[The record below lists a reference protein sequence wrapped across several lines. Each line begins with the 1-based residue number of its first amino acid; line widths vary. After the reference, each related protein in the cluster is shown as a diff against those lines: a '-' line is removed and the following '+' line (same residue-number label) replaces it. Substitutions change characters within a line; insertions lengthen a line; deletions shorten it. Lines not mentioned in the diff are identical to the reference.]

1 MTCAKYWVR
10 TPNRLGEI
18 KCTPR
23 ADTKSGESLI
33 SLSPFIILGRIW
45 GNLSWES
52 WKKSSKT
59 SWNINFQPKTFLT
72 ADENFIKM
80 TCAKYWV
87 RTPNRTR
94 RNKIHNARRHECLGI
109 SPVWTHNLE
118 YPWSWRLTDPGFPKI
133 SEIHPTLMSSISELR
148 KDFFKIS
155 KDF

>member
-1 MTCAKYWVR
+1 MHTA
-10 TPNRLGEI
+10 RLHEI
-18 KCTPR
+18 R
-23 ADTKSGESLI
+23 WIVDFIVSFHHFGANLGKSELRE
-33 SLSPFIILGRIW
+33 L
-45 GNLSWES
+45 E
-52 WKKSSKT
+52 KSSKT

-133 SEIHPTLMSSISELR
+133 SEIHPTLMSSISEL
-148 KDFFKIS
+148 KKYFFKIS
-155 KDF
+155 KDPEKSVSRL